1 MHFEARGLR
10 IIARLWRS
18 TVNFLLTIPEDIQG
32 DLPDTVIR
40 IYCTLFVIQKM
51 YMARRSHN
59 FKKYKHVV
67 RVIFFVYD
75 SHTRFSRSIS

>member
-32 DLPDTVIR
+32 DLPDTAAR
-40 IYCTLFVIQKM
+40 IYCIQFIVLYSIRYTKM
-51 YMARRSHN
+51 YTARRWHN
-59 FKKYKHVV
+59 FKK
-67 RVIFFVYD
+67 
-75 SHTRFSRSIS
+75 